1 MPAASAKPPPD
12 AAPPAPPGVLHRE
25 FLCDGRTHPS
35 CHASTLTATATGG
48 MLAAWFGGQHEK
60 APDVGIWLTRRDA
73 AGPWSAPQEVA
84 DGRQPD
90 GHRWPCWNPVLFTR
104 RDGAILLFYK
114 VGPSPSTWWG
124 LWRLSRDGGHTWG
137 PPRRLPEGILGPIKN
152 KPIELPDG
160 AILSP
165 SSSEHDGWRVHLE
178 RSPDGGAT
186 WDATAPLNDGRAIAA
201 IQPSLLRLGGPRLLA
216 IGRTRQGRLFQA
228 PSGDLG
234 QTWGPLALTGLPN
247 PNSGT
252 DAVTLRD
259 GRHLLV
265 YNHTTSGRSPLNLA
279 LSADGAAWQAAAVL
293 EDDPGEYSYPAV
305 IQTRDGL
312 VHITYTWRRER
323 IRYVVVD
330 PDRLAPQPLRDGA
343 WPSDG

>member
-1 MPAASAKPPPD
+1 MPAARNDQPTGPT
-12 AAPPAPPGVLHRE
+12 PPAPAGILNRE
-25 FLCDGRTHPS
+25 FLCDVTTHPS

-90 GHRWPCWNPVLFTR
+90 GRRWPCWNPVLFTR
-104 RDGAILLFYK
+104 RDGAIMLFYK
-114 VGPSPSTWWG
+114 VGPAPSTWWG
-124 LWRLSRDGGHTWG
+124 LWRLSRDDGRTWE

-160 AILSP
+160 SLLSP

-178 RSPDGGAT
+178 RSRDGGAT
-186 WDATAPLNDGRAIAA
+186 WDATAPLNDGWSLAA
-201 IQPSLLRLGGPRLLA
+201 IQPSLLRLGGPCLLA
-216 IGRTRQGRLFQA
+216 IGRTRQGWLFEA
-228 PSGDLG
+228 RSADLG
-234 QTWGPLALTGLPN
+234 YTWGPPVLAGLPN

-265 YNHTTSGRSPLNLA
+265 YNHTATGRSPLNLA
-279 LSADGAAWQAAAVL
+279 LSADGVAWQAAAVL

-330 PDRLAPQPLRDGA
+330 PDRLTPRPLRDGA